1 MRNIECNPKRGLRR
15 KAGIMD
21 DAFNLS
27 YEDFRR
33 CVAIGEAGQG
43 LDRIKEENKK
53 LCERYPFLIPLNGW
67 TGKPVED
74 YDYEWTYLDD
84 IPVGWK
90 KAFGVQM
97 CEELRDI
104 LIEADCLDKY
114 RVVQAKEK
122 FGRLRWYDNGAS
134 ERIYDRIQGVISK
147 YEDISGKTCIKCG
160 RPGKMVNDGWISP
173 WCDDCLQ
180 SS

>member
-1 MRNIECNPKRGLRR
+1 MSCVSYDEFR
-15 KAGIMD
+15 KAF
-21 DAFNLS
+21 AA
-27 YEDFRR
+27 
-33 CVAIGEAGQG
+33 VEAGDD
-43 LDRIKEENKK
+43 LEKIKEENKQ
-53 LCERYPFLIPLNGW
+53 LCDRYPFLIPLNGW

-122 FGRLRWYDNGAS
+122 WGGLEWYDNGAP

-147 YEDISGKTCIKCG
+147 YRDISKKTCIKCG